1 MDPMTILADVQIAI
15 SLGKLALQV
24 GQDALPF
31 LLTAE
36 KLIFEQRSLTDAER
50 SDMLAKEKALRD
62 QLQEPLPEGETD
74 PE

>member
-36 KLIFEQRSLTDAER
+36 QLIFEQRSLTDAER
-50 SDMLAKEKALRD
+50 ADMLANEKALRD
-62 QLQEPLPEGETD
+62 QLQAPLPEGETD